1 MGELTLM
8 KVAVIYHEDF
18 GSKGHSVLRPR
29 IKPSFEALRRSG
41 LLEGEDVQVFSAEA
55 APLSLVERAH
65 TPEHM
70 EAMRAES
77 YNRMYH
83 DVALLSVG
91 SVLKASE
98 MVAKG
103 EAERSF
109 AYTGTAG
116 HHASPGSCWGF
127 CYYNDV
133 AIAISKL
140 RDMGLERFLIVD
152 VDPHFGD
159 GTRNFF
165 GDDPDVYHVNFNH
178 QESSNFDDKRRNHDI
193 GIGFDADDETFLREL
208 STAMDMAKEFD
219 FQICF
224 VVFGHDSHA
233 DDYGG
238 FELTSAVYPKM
249 ARIIKEACGER
260 GIVFVLSGGSVPDVA
275 SRAIPEVIAVL
286 AGR

>member
-1 MGELTLM
+1 M

-18 GSKGHSVLRPR
+18 GSKGHSVLKHRV
-29 IKPSFEALRRSG
+29 KPSFEALTRSG
-41 LLEGEDVQVFSAEA
+41 LLEGDDVQVFEPEP
-55 APLSLVERAH
+55 APLALVEKVH

-70 EAMRAES
+70 ERMITES
-77 YNRMYH
+77 YNKMYH
-83 DVALLSVG
+83 DVALLSAGGVI
-91 SVLKASE
+91 KAAE

-103 EAERSF
+103 EADNAF

-133 AIAISKL
+133 AITIKRL
-140 RDMGLERFLIVD
+140 REMGLDRFLIVD

-165 GDDPDVYHVNFNH
+165 GDDPNVYHINFNH
-178 QESSNFDDKRRNHDI
+178 QQNSNSDGNKNNYDV
-193 GIGFDADDETFLREL
+193 GIGFDAKDDQFLSEL
-208 STAMDMAKEFD
+208 ESSMEMAKDFD
-219 FQICF
+219 FEICF

-238 FELTSAVYPKM
+238 FELTSEVYPKM
-249 ARIIKEACGER
+249 AKIIKEAAGDK
-260 GIVFVLSGGSVPDVA
+260 GVVFVLSGGSVPDVA
-275 SRAIPEVIAVL
+275 SKAIPEVIAVL

>member
-1 MGELTLM
+1 M

-18 GSKGHSVLRPR
+18 GSKGHSVLKAR
-29 IKPSFEALRRSG
+29 IKPSFEALARSG
-41 LLEGEDVQVFSAEA
+41 LLEGDDVQVFEPEP
-55 APLSLVERAH
+55 APLELVERAH

-70 EAMRAES
+70 ESMRTES
-77 YNRMYH
+77 YNRQYH
-83 DVALLSVG
+83 DVALLSAG
-91 SVLKASE
+91 SVLLASE
-98 MVAKG
+98 MVAGG
-103 EAERSF
+103 EAENAF

-133 AIAISKL
+133 VISIMRL
-140 RDMGLERFLIVD
+140 RELGLSRFLIVD

-165 GDDPDVYHVNFNH
+165 GDDRDVYHINFNH
-178 QESSNFDDKRRNHDI
+178 QQSSNFDEKNNNYDV
-193 GIGFDADDETFLREL
+193 GIGFDAGDDQFLSEL
-208 STAMDMAKEFD
+208 ERSMEMAKGFD
-219 FQICF
+219 FSICF

-238 FELTSAVYPKM
+238 FELTSAVYAKM
-249 ARIIKEACGER
+249 ARIILEAAG
-260 GIVFVLSGGSVPDVA
+260 GKGVVFVLSGGSVPEVA
-275 SRAIPEVIAVL
+275 SKAIPDVISVL

>member
-1 MGELTLM
+1 M

-18 GSKGHSVLRPR
+18 GSKGHSVLKAR
-29 IKPSFEALRRSG
+29 IKPSFEALARSG
-41 LLEGEDVQVFSAEA
+41 LLEGDDVQVFEPAP
-55 APLSLVERAH
+55 APLALVEKAH
-65 TPEHM
+65 TREHM
-70 EAMRAES
+70 ESMRTES
-77 YNRMYH
+77 YNRMYY
-83 DVALLSVG
+83 DVALLSTG
-91 SVLKASE
+91 SVLNASE

-103 EAERSF
+103 EAENAF

-127 CYYNDV
+127 CYFNDV
-133 AIAISKL
+133 AISIL
-140 RDMGLERFLIVD
+140 RLREMGLERFLIVD

-165 GDDPDVYHVNFNH
+165 GDDPNVYHINFNH
-178 QESSNFDDKRRNHDI
+178 QQNSNFDGKNNNYDV
-193 GIGFDADDETFLREL
+193 GIGFDAEDEQFLSEL
-208 STAMDMAKEFD
+208 ESSMEMAKDFD

-238 FELTSAVYPKM
+238 FELTSAVYAKM
-249 ARIIKEACGER
+249 ARIIKEAAGDK
-260 GIVFVLSGGSVPDVA
+260 GVVFVLSGGSVPEVA
-275 SRAIPEVIAVL
+275 SKAIPEMIAVL